1 MENNDETQLQT
12 VNAAPMVRPMSPAAV
27 CDALTQYREIQTA
40 LDSAFP
46 DCIMHVQGKQFRKK
60 SYWRAVSTA
69 FRLSVEIVSDAEYV
83 DENGGRHWLATA
95 KATAPDGRSAT
106 GDGSCSASE
115 KTDRNGKPTKM
126 ATLHNIRAHACTR
139 AKNRAISD
147 LVGFGEVSAE
157 ELGASAYND
166 RQAPTHRTIEHVNR
180 NAESYAGPRA
190 RQKEIRHGES
200 VLNAERE
207 REPTESPA
215 PSASRRDLKCPQCGD
230 KMWDNI
236 ADRRSGATKRPA
248 LSCGNRESCG
258 MVLWSATEAE
268 DLLRKMDAG
277 ELYPVDSNSEHF
289 DDGASAR

>member
-115 KTDRNGKPTKM
+115 KTDRQGRPTKM

-157 ELGASAYND
+157 ELGAGAYND
-166 RQAPTHRTIEHVNR
+166 RQPPKPRTIDVAPSEYR
-180 NAESYAGPRA
+180 EAGPPRDSPRDYDA
-190 RQKEIRHGES
+190 
-200 VLNAERE
+200 
-207 REPTESPA
+207 PPA
-215 PSASRRDLKCPQCGD
+215 PSSAPSSARRDLKCPQCNSKLYD
-230 KMWDNI
+230 HI
-236 ADRRSGATKRPA
+236 ADRRAGTTDYPA
-248 LSCGNRESCG
+248 IGCSNRGCDL
-258 MVLWSATEAE
+258 VFWSATEAE
-268 DLLRKMDAG
+268 DLIRKMDAG
-277 ELYPVDSNSEHF
+277 ELFPTDSNSAHF
-289 DDGASAR
+289 DDDASAR

>member
-1 MENNDETQLQT
+1 MEKDENTQLQT
-12 VNAAPMVRPMSPAAV
+12 ADAALLVRPMSPAAV
-27 CDALTQYREIQTA
+27 CDSLTQYREIQSA
-40 LDSAFP
+40 LDTAFP

-60 SYWRAVSTA
+60 AYWRAVSTA

-115 KTDRNGKPTKM
+115 KTDRNGRPTKM

-166 RQAPTHRTIEHVNR
+166 RQDPRVRSVEHVLAKTGNFVSDGLYGSS
-180 NAESYAGPRA
+180 ADDLPLKPYPMEG
-190 RQKEIRHGES
+190 K
-200 VLNAERE
+200 
-207 REPTESPA
+207 PA
-215 PSASRRDLKCPQCGD
+215 PSSARRDLKCPQCNSKLYD
-230 KMWDNI
+230 HI
-236 ADRRSGATKRPA
+236 ADRRAGTTDYPA
-248 LSCGNRESCG
+248 LGCSNRGCDL
-258 MVLWSATEAE
+258 VFWSATEAE
-268 DLLRKMDAG
+268 DLIRKMDAG
-277 ELYPVDSNSEHF
+277 ELFPTDSNSAHF